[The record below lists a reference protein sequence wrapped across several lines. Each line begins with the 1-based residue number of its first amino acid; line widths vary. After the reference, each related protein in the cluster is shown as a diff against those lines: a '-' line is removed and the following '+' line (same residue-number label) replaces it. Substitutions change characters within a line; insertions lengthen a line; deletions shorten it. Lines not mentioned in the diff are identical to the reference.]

1 MAPYSALAVGYD
13 LVMDHVEYERWAAY
27 VHHLLNEHGDEVESV
42 LELGCGTGSL
52 ALQLQ
57 PLGAYDYVGT
67 DRSSQMVRVGQI
79 KAEEAGAPIDFAVAD
94 FTDFTTEHAF
104 DAVVL
109 LYDGLNYALEK
120 DDVRALLRNVWQAL
134 RPGGIFCFDQST
146 PSNSVNN
153 DTKFEDRGEADGFA
167 YVRHSRYNPEER
179 LHTTTI
185 EMTIEGQR
193 YVEEHVQRAYTFDE
207 VRALIREADLMEV
220 AAYHNFTTD
229 PATAE
234 SERIHWVVRRPST
247 DSSTASSD
255 PTQQEA
261 ARD

>member
-13 LVMDHVEYERWAAY
+13 LVMDHVEYEMWAAY
-27 VHHLLNEHGDEVESV
+27 VHHLLEQHGRDVKSV

-52 ALQLQ
+52 ALELQ
-57 PLGAYDYVGT
+57 PHGPYEYVGT
-67 DRSSQMVRVGQI
+67 DRSPQMVRVAQI
-79 KAEEAGAPIDFAVAD
+79 KAEEAGAPITFGVKD
-94 FTDFTTEHAF
+94 FTDFEVERRF
-104 DAVVL
+104 DAAVL
-109 LYDGLNYALEK
+109 VYDGLNYALED
-120 DDVRALLRNVWQAL
+120 DDVRALLSHVRDAL

-146 PSNSVNN
+146 PANSVDS
-153 DTKFEDRGEADGFA
+153 DTKFEDRGEAEGFA

-179 LHTTTI
+179 LHTTTL
-185 EMTIEGQR
+185 EMTIDGQR
-193 YVEEHVQRAYTFDE
+193 YVEQHVQRAYTLDE

-220 AAYHNFTTD
+220 AAYHNFSTD
-229 PATAE
+229 PATAD

-247 DSSTASSD
+247 GSSTAPSD